1 MKYIYSLIAI
11 FFSITLLFYALN
23 ATYPEFSASLIPF
36 LLPLKPFL
44 PKFFPLSKLHFT
56 QLIFLAILYTYLL
69 SSLIILWQ
77 AIKGK
82 LRKFMSTYYG
92 GTLTFCTVF
101 TSIFLLKLLS
111 AHFFY
116 TDTPSKL
123 HELLPNLF

>member
-69 SSLIILWQ
+69 SSLIILCQ
-77 AIKGK
+77 ATKGK

-111 AHFFY
+111 AHFFNAEA
-116 TDTPSKL
+116 PSKL
-123 HELLPNLF
+123 HELLPSLF

>member
-23 ATYPEFSASLIPF
+23 ATHPEFSASLIPF

-44 PKFFPLSKLHFT
+44 PKFFPFSKLHFT

-77 AIKGK
+77 ATKGK

-92 GTLTFCTVF
+92 GTLTFCMVF

>member
-23 ATYPEFSASLIPF
+23 ATHPEFSASLIPF

-77 AIKGK
+77 ATKGK

-92 GTLTFCTVF
+92 GILTFCTVF